1 MKKQNSTMNALFSIK
16 SAQQEPLS
24 EYHKMVG
31 LAMNYQYAQPRLMP
45 NDHRLNTTTTIICEN
60 RCNNYLGERNMPNE
74 IITNN
79 MNKEYE
85 NNQKQTV
92 ITCNANVA
100 YLQSILL
107 KKLGCESIDSSV
119 IRCIGDLNG
128 HQLDF
133 VANVAWCF
141 AREKGHL
148 VITSRHLHL
157 ALQVLFDLIEEDFLL
172 SSFSYPE
179 VIQ

>member
-1 MKKQNSTMNALFSIK
+1 MKEQNNTMNALFSIK
-16 SAQQEPLS
+16 SAPQEPLS
-24 EYHKMVG
+24 EYHKMAI

-45 NDHRLNTTTTIICEN
+45 NDHQSNTTTTIICEN
-60 RCNNYLGERNMPNE
+60 RCNNYQGEINMPKE
-74 IITNN
+74 IITKNL
-79 MNKEYE
+79 NKEDE
-85 NNQKQTV
+85 NNQKQQV

-107 KKLGCESIDSSV
+107 KKLGCEPIDPSV
-119 IRCIGDLNG
+119 VRCIGDLNG

-141 AREKGHL
+141 ARGKGHL

-157 ALQVLFDLIEEDFLL
+157 ALQVLFDLIEEDFSL

-179 VIQ
+179 VTE